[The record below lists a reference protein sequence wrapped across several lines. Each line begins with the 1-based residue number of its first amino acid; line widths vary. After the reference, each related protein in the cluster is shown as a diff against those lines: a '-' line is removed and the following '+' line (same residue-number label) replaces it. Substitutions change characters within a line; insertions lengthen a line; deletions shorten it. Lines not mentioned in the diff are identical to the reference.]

1 MAIELPHVLKN
12 MNLFVDGRGYAGR
25 VDEIQLPKLTLKT
38 EEHRAG
44 GMDIPVELE
53 LGMDKL
59 EAELTISDLDPEV
72 FKLFGLL
79 DSTRTQ
85 ITLRGAIQAQGTVAR
100 PVIVNLAGGCKEIE
114 ASAWKPGDKSTLTLQ
129 VAAHYLPRIHQ
140 NLPCQ
145 NVIFH
150 QSMDLNPQESGCA
163 LDSSGQPS
171 HHDRLGSMYTVRR
184 GLAP

>member
-44 GMDIPVELE
+44 GMDIPVEIE

-59 EAELTISDLDPEV
+59 EAELTLSDFDPEV

-85 ITLRGAIQAQGTVAR
+85 ITLRGAIQAQGSGAR
-100 PVIVNLAGGCKEIE
+100 PVIVNLSGGCK
-114 ASAWKPGDKSTLTLQ
+114 ASSWKPGDKSTLKVQL
-129 VAAHYLPRIHQ
+129 AASYYKLTIADQ
-140 NLPCQ
+140 ALVEIDAVNL
-145 NVIFH
+145 
-150 QSMDLNPQESGCA
+150 
-163 LDSSGQPS
+163 
-171 HHDRLGSMYTVRR
+171 VRKVGGVDQMAEIR
-184 GLAP
+184 AAIGV

>member
-25 VDEIQLPKLTLKT
+25 VDEIKLPKLTLKT

-59 EAELTISDLDPEV
+59 EAELTISDFDPEV

-100 PVIVNLAGGCKEIE
+100 PVIVNLK
-114 ASAWKPGDKSTLTLQ
+114 
-129 VAAHYLPRIHQ
+129 LP
-140 NLPCQ
+140 LEMGVLSFVQ
-145 NVIFH
+145 NVDKELRNGGKASTCGIH
-150 QSMDLNPQESGCA
+150 AGI
-163 LDSSGQPS
+163 
-171 HHDRLGSMYTVRR
+171 
-184 GLAP
+184 